1 MLKIRKLTLNGFKD
15 ENRKVMLDFPEGNT
29 VILYGDNGCGKT
41 SLLRVINA
49 ILAHDE
55 EILLEENI
63 NHIEIVVQ
71 QDEKNE
77 LYRIERKIDNIEQ
90 VTYDWG
96 NFPNDVTS
104 LIFGVERGV
113 SNLNKVSVPQIIS
126 FFDSPYGRKYQ
137 DIRFRYGMRFVED
150 LTNYIQRNER
160 NPRLF
165 GSSRRFQQLMQ
176 KNATAEKLDM
186 TTIDEIL
193 TRSIRT
199 AYEERNERVRN
210 AIFNTLSDIVET
222 NPKTS
227 NDIEPEIFKKKM
239 QLNRGTLLNILTQM
253 SDNAL
258 QKKLVTVLEK
268 EDIED
273 IYRECQENQTLKNLF
288 VRMLEE
294 LSNESGTLKAIHA
307 LIQIFNEHITS
318 EKYLAYEE
326 GQFLIIFNNAQ
337 KTYHSLNQLSS
348 GEKHLL
354 SLLTGCMIAGQKKD
368 IIMIDEPEISLNVSW
383 KKEILSL
390 LSQLLPNTQIIV
402 ATHSSSVVN
411 DNFDAMVRLD

>member
-104 LIFGVERGV
+104 LIFGVERGG